1 MKFIEADSEENELLL
16 NNIYINKIKDV
27 KSNKSDL
34 TELFVYLS

>member
-16 NNIYINKIKDV
+16 NNIDINQIKDV

-34 TELFVYLS
+34 TE

>member
-16 NNIYINKIKDV
+16 NNIEINKIKDV

-34 TELFVYLS
+34 TE